1 MELSKSA
8 DVMSLTR
15 AMADLLVRE
24 PAYDI
29 FRIIISLGQPAVK
42 SVAALRQESPGRT
55 FKNAP

>member
-1 MELSKSA
+1 MEPSNNA
-8 DVMSLTR
+8 DVTSLTC

-29 FRIIISLGQPAVK
+29 SSIIISLGQPAVK
-42 SVAALRQESPGRT
+42 SVAVLRQENPGRI